1 MTGGTQMVKTNKSK
15 NCRNRK
21 NKGIREGVARA
32 RKINASTP
40 YETCSE
46 QLTPFGGLLAM
57 IKFFD
62 LIGFKQ
68 IFHATYHEP
77 VRKPKLGHYSM
88 IVGLLMLLFIGFNR
102 IWHFTY
108 IRMDAVLCGF
118 FRLTKLPAASTFWRY
133 LDSMGIN
140 QAQSLLKLMS
150 ILRERVWQQ
159 LDLSYSRICIDIDT
173 TVETLYGNQQGGRKG
188 HNTKHR
194 GKKGY
199 RPVLCFIE
207 QTREY
212 LIGKLRKG
220 DTLSGKQTAA
230 FISRIKAHLPGCVQQ
245 VLLRADGEFHSWES
259 VHAVMECRFDFII
272 ANKKCN
278 PPFERDAWYQPWKR
292 KEFEYNS
299 CVYQPIGWKAPCR
312 FVAMRI
318 PKTQSA
324 LDQQEQRVL
333 FEEDNYTY
341 RIFCTSL
348 SDPAHKVIGEYDK
361 RADVENLL
369 GEAKREG
376 LEAVPSAKFKNN
388 YAFFQLVMLSY
399 NIWRY
404 IKLLAAK
411 SQENRKDIKEKKSLK
426 TVVSNTIRIAR
437 LKMLFI
443 AAKVVKDQNRD
454 KVKYSIHDARTPAMI
469 RFLEFLDKARS
480 KPKPWASGGLWPQR
494 FVLET

>member
-1 MTGGTQMVKTNKSK
+1 MVKINKS
-15 NCRNRK
+15 NNRRNRK
-21 NKGIREGVARA
+21 NKEINGNAAKA
-32 RKINASTP
+32 RKINASTL

-46 QLTPFGGLLAM
+46 QLSPFGGLLAM

-62 LIGFKQ
+62 LIDFKQ
-68 IFHATYHEP
+68 IFNATYCEP
-77 VRKPKLGHYSM
+77 AREPKLGHYSM
-88 IVGLLMLLFIGFNR
+88 VVGLLMLLFIGFNR

-108 IRMDAVLCGF
+108 IRLDAVLCGF
-118 FRLTKLPAASTFWRY
+118 FRLPKLPVASTFWRY
-133 LDSMGIN
+133 MDSLGIN

-150 ILRERVWQQ
+150 ILRERVWLQ
-159 LDLSYSRICIDIDT
+159 LGFSFKRICVDIDT

-188 HNTKHR
+188 HNTKNR

-220 DTLSGKQTAA
+220 KTISGKHTAD
-230 FISRIKAHLPGCVQQ
+230 FIFRIKAHLPGCVQQ
-245 VLLRADGEFHSWES
+245 VLLRADGEFQSWES
-259 VHAVMECRFDFII
+259 VQAARKCEFDFII
-272 ANKKCN
+272 ANKKCV
-278 PPFERDAWYQPWKR
+278 PPFERDAWYRPWKR
-292 KEFEYNS
+292 RDIEYNS
-299 CVYQPIGWKAPCR
+299 CVYQPIGWEAPCR

-318 PKTQSA
+318 LKAQSVQN
-324 LDQQEQRVL
+324 QQVQCSL
-333 FEEDNYTY
+333 FEDDNYAY

-348 SDPAHKVIGEYDK
+348 SGPAHKVVVEYDK
-361 RADVENLL
+361 RADVENLV

-376 LEAVPSAKFKNN
+376 LEAVPSTKFKNN

-411 SQENRKDIKEKKSLK
+411 SQERMQDEKEKASLK
-426 TVVSNTIRIAR
+426 TVASNTIRIAR

-443 AAKVVKDQNRD
+443 AAKVVRDQNRD
-454 KVKYSIHDARTPAMI
+454 KVKYSIHEARTPAI
-469 RFLEFLDKARS
+469 IQFLKFLDKARL
-480 KPKPWASGGLWPQR
+480 KPKPWAAGGCTWPLR
-494 FVLET
+494 FALGT

>member
-1 MTGGTQMVKTNKSK
+1 MVKTNKSK
-15 NCRNRK
+15 NRRNRK
-21 NKGIREGVARA
+21 NKGIREDAVRP
-32 RKINASTP
+32 RKINASTQ

-46 QLTPFGGLLAM
+46 QLSPFGGLLAM

-62 LIGFKQ
+62 LIGFKE
-68 IFHATYHEP
+68 IFHATYCEP
-77 VRKPKLGHYSM
+77 NRKPKLGHYAM
-88 IVGLLMLLFIGFNR
+88 VVGLLMLLFIGFNR

-108 IRMDAVLCGF
+108 IRLDAMLCGF
-118 FRLTKLPAASTFWRY
+118 FRLTKLPVASTFWRY

-159 LDLSYSRICIDIDT
+159 LGLSFEQISVDIDT

-220 DTLSGKQTAA
+220 KTISGKHTAD
-230 FISRIKAHLPGCVQQ
+230 FIHQIKAHLPGCVQK
-245 VLLRADGEFHSWES
+245 VLLRADGEFQSWKS
-259 VHAVMECRFDFII
+259 VEAAIECGFDFII
-272 ANKKCN
+272 ANKKCD
-278 PPFERDAWYQPWKR
+278 PPFERDTWYRPWKR
-292 KEFEYNS
+292 RDIEFNS
-299 CVYQPIGWKAPCR
+299 CTYQPIGWDAPCR
-312 FVAMRI
+312 FVVMRI
-318 PKTQSA
+318 LNQR
-324 LDQQEQRVL
+324 EQCVL

-341 RIFCTSL
+341 RIFCTNL
-348 SDPAHKVIGEYDK
+348 SSPAHKVIDEYDK
-361 RADVENLL
+361 RADVENLV

-376 LEAVPSAKFKNN
+376 LEAIPSTKFKNN

-404 IKLLAAK
+404 IKLFAAK
-411 SQENRKDIKEKKSLK
+411 SQENKNVKEKTPLK
-426 TVVSNTIRIAR
+426 TVASNTIRIAR

-443 AAKVVKDQNRD
+443 AAKVVRVQNRD
-454 KVKYSIHDARTPAMI
+454 KVKYSIHEARTPAMM

-480 KPKPWASGGLWPQR
+480 RPKPWDSGGLWPQR
-494 FVLET
+494 FVLAT